1 MKRYM
6 SALILTIFH
15 SFILSAQD
23 LPASLKALKSFAI
36 NPADTASLDSFGHS
50 LFSSKGINYLAPVVA
65 RLIKPDSLN
74 RQNPFQA
81 ALDMA
86 FINEYKMSLR
96 YEQMGYDSMPLEA
109 YRDADIYV
117 DTMKA
122 VSFDNAARYI
132 LSRTGREKIVMI
144 NEVPYKPQHR
154 VFVASLLDSLY
165 QQGFRYLAIEIIG
178 NGRGEAISKI
188 SMLNGWK
195 AAEPISGELIR
206 MAMGLGFK
214 VIPYEDQTP
223 GKYTPTGRAAME
235 AQKIADIIRK
245 DSSARILVLSGITS
259 ASEKILGEQNW
270 PMAYQLKRFTGHDP
284 LTIDQTELTEGS
296 NFEYGRYFYEKLADR
311 IQLKEAM
318 IAFRKDN
325 PVSLLDND
333 HYDLQVIHPR
343 TGSIRN
349 RPSWIRM
356 NNNRKEFAI
365 RPTLRN
371 MFMVQGYYSNEYSA
385 ASLPF
390 LIPAD
395 QTVSADIDGYYY
407 LYLKAGKYILV
418 YRDMNY
424 QVLSIKEITVM

>member
-1 MKRYM
+1 MKRYISPLLLM
-6 SALILTIFH
+6 VFH
-15 SFILSAQD
+15 SFSLSAQD
-23 LPASLKALKSFAI
+23 LPVSLKALKSFSI
-36 NPADTASLDSFGHS
+36 NHADTASIDSSGNS
-50 LFSSKGINYLAPVVA
+50 LFSSKGINYLAPVIA
-65 RLIKPDSLN
+65 RINRPDSLN
-74 RQNPFQA
+74 RQNLFQA
-81 ALDMA
+81 ALEMA

-96 YEQMGYDSMPLEA
+96 YEKMGYDSMPREA
-109 YRDADIYV
+109 YREADLYV
-117 DTMKA
+117 DTMKT
-122 VSFDNAARYI
+122 VSFENAARYI
-132 LSRTGREKIVMI
+132 ISRARRERIVMI

-165 QQGFRYLAIEIIG
+165 QQGFRYLAMEIIG
-178 NGRGEAISKI
+178 NGRGEVISKI

-206 MAMGLGFK
+206 MAIGLGFK

-259 ASEKILGEQNW
+259 SIEKALGDQNW

-325 PVSLLDND
+325 PVSLLEND

-343 TGSIRN
+343 SGSIRN
-349 RPSWIRM
+349 RPSWIGM

-365 RPTLRN
+365 RPTERN
-371 MFMVQGYYSNEYSA
+371 MFMVQGYYTNEYSEE
-385 ASLPF
+385 SLPF

-395 QTVSADIDGYYY
+395 QTISADTDGYYY
-407 LYLKAGKYILV
+407 LYLNPGKYTLV

-424 QVLSIKEITVM
+424 QILSIKEITVM